1 MEKNLNRAKVIEIAP
16 WELEKLRVYPKHIG
30 AIIQGG
36 EGKYGIL
43 RRLRM

>member
-30 AIIQGG
+30 AIIQEG
-36 EGKYGIL
+36 ETNE
-43 RRLRM
+43 